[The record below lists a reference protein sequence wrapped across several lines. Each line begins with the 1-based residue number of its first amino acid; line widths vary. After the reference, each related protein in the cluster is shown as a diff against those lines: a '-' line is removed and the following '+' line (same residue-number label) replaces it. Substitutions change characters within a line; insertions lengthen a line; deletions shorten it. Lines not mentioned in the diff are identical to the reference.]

1 MSIFTLII
9 PIVVVLFIIS
19 LLMMSYVKAPP
30 DTAYVISGIKRR
42 VIIGKAG
49 IKIPF
54 LERVDKLDLK
64 MMSVDVKTGES
75 VPTNNFIDVMVDGAV
90 KIKIGSSPEAILLA
104 SENFLNQS
112 TDAIIP
118 QVKDVLEGNVRE
130 IIGSLDLKDMLTDR
144 KSFSEKVQENAVP
157 DLKRMGLEIIS
168 FNIQSIRDQAGVIED
183 LGTENKSQIKKG
195 AAIARANA
203 EKEVAIAESEAAKI
217 ANDARIKAD
226 LEIAQKNTDLD
237 IRKAELK
244 RQSDLTKAQ
253 ADAAYQIE
261 QEEQRK
267 TIETKTQEANI
278 IKQVKEIELAAK
290 EVEVREQRLKAE
302 INKTAD
308 AERYQRNQ
316 KAEADLFEKQK
327 EAEAKL
333 FIAAKDAEANR
344 LAAEADRYAKEQEA
358 AAIEARGFAEAAAI
372 RAKGLAEAAGI
383 DAKAEAMKKYSDA
396 AIMEMYFDA
405 LPEVARNVAAPLNNV
420 DRITMYGDGN
430 SAKMVKDIVNTMSQ
444 VTEGIS
450 ESTGINLQSLI
461 SGFLGGKMATP
472 TEAPTITVSTTTA
485 AVDSEPFN
493 PDLTTAF
500 TDPIQP
506 TPSETSTED
515 PEIEV

>member
-1 MSIFTLII
+1 
-9 PIVVVLFIIS
+9 
-19 LLMMSYVKAPP
+19 
-30 DTAYVISGIKRR
+30 
-42 VIIGKAG
+42 
-49 IKIPF
+49 
-54 LERVDKLDLK
+54 
-64 MMSVDVKTGES
+64 
-75 VPTNNFIDVMVDGAV
+75 
-90 KIKIGSSPEAILLA
+90 
-104 SENFLNQS
+104 
-112 TDAIIP
+112 
-118 QVKDVLEGNVRE
+118 
-130 IIGSLDLKDMLTDR
+130 MLTDR

-244 RQSDLTKAQ
+244 RQSDLTKAR

-333 FIAAKDAEANR
+333 FIAAKDAEAN
-344 LAAEADRYAKEQEA
+344 
-358 AAIEARGFAEAAAI
+358 
-372 RAKGLAEAAGI
+372 
-383 DAKAEAMKKYSDA
+383 
-396 AIMEMYFDA
+396 
-405 LPEVARNVAAPLNNV
+405 
-420 DRITMYGDGN
+420 
-430 SAKMVKDIVNTMSQ
+430 
-444 VTEGIS
+444 
-450 ESTGINLQSLI
+450 
-461 SGFLGGKMATP
+461 
-472 TEAPTITVSTTTA
+472 
-485 AVDSEPFN
+485 
-493 PDLTTAF
+493 
-500 TDPIQP
+500 
-506 TPSETSTED
+506 
-515 PEIEV
+515 